1 MATITLT
8 SEEQTINLVTEG
20 SVSLS
25 ASNGKSAYQSYLST
39 TTDDPV
45 LTEAQWVASL
55 DGPAGDKGDKGD
67 PGDTGPMPYNY
78 RGAWDGY
85 TNYSLYDAV
94 THQGSLYWLPATG
107 GWTVG
112 GAPPAYNWEL
122 LVSKGDAGD
131 SGDQGETGKS
141 AYQSYLDTT
150 TDDPVLTEAEW
161 SEGGGGGGGDYLP
174 LAGGIMDNGAEIA
187 FDNASKIRQTPG
199 SNGIDQVCSID
210 YVHRWKEG
218 SLYIMDQSGGIRSV
232 QYGLSFTPDSNFDI
246 TQGYLVGSRFI
257 KDDGTVFECTNNTD
271 GAAVWE
277 NITPIPI
284 STPGIAHV
292 NSGGDDSTG
301 AISDPSKP
309 YLTAQAAWD
318 DGARNIEF
326 GVGSY
331 TITHFSS
338 ESDASLDIFFRG
350 AGKEATTLDF
360 TFTGLNGT
368 HGVDQTD
375 PGQTG
380 NPGTGGGNAGAFAL
394 SSDKSLSINL
404 VAKGGTG
411 GNGGKGGPGSADP
424 EIVGGNG
431 GYGGN
436 AGNGP
441 TYEVF
446 NCVLATLYNET
457 DPGQGGPPGD
467 DGGFGTGIQ
476 GASGTSGAGVTQ
488 HYYWCDINSFGNN
501 VSPGYMDVCFRDD
514 KLFANVPS
522 NRVEYG
528 AGFVEEALDVLYG
541 ERVETR
547 RIESNNWFTTSSTV
561 ADVNNLSCVIAPSEQ
576 LTIEIF
582 GFHTSG
588 TGGMKVSFS
597 GPSSPTF
604 LRYNF
609 HHWTTVTA
617 VRSPIP
623 GAATAFN
630 TDLTEGAGSA
640 VVMPFHVLLTVK
652 NGANQGTIQFRAASV
667 TGGQTLTLLQETVMR
682 VTR

>member
-45 LTEAQWVASL
+45 LTEA
-55 DGPAGDKGDKGD
+55 
-67 PGDTGPMPYNY
+67 
-78 RGAWDGY
+78 
-85 TNYSLYDAV
+85 
-94 THQGSLYWLPATG
+94 
-107 GWTVG
+107 
-112 GAPPAYNWEL
+112 
-122 LVSKGDAGD
+122 
-131 SGDQGETGKS
+131 
-141 AYQSYLDTT
+141 
-150 TDDPVLTEAEW
+150 EW
-161 SEGGGGGGGDYLP
+161 AEGGGGGGGDYLP

-187 FDNASKIRQTPG
+187 FDNDSKIRQTPG

-232 QYGLSFTPDSNFDI
+232 QYGLSFTPDSTFDV
-246 TQGYLVGSRFI
+246 TGGYLVGSRFI
-257 KDDGTVFECTNNTD
+257 KDDGTVFECTDNTD
-271 GAAVWE
+271 GAAVWVDVTPLTE
-277 NITPIPI
+277 VEVTSATATDISGLLKGNGSVVSAATAGTDYVATDDARFHDRSHAMTSTSDHTAGNWKVFHSNGSGQLVELALGADGTFLKSNGASIAPTFATPAGGGSSITG
-284 STPGIAHV
+284 TGFAYV
-292 NSGGDDSTG
+292 RSGGVDLEGTIG
-301 AISDPSKP
+301 DPSKP

-331 TITHFSS
+331 TITHVSS

-350 AGKEATTLDF
+350 AGKESTTLDF

-368 HGVDQTD
+368 AGVDQTD

-380 NPGTGGGNAGAFAL
+380 NPGTGGGNAGAFTL

-528 AGFVEEALDVLYG
+528 AGFVEGALDVLYG

-547 RIESNNWFTTSSTV
+547 RIESTNWVTTSSTV
-561 ADVNNLSCVIAPSEQ
+561 ADVNNLSCLIDQYEQ